1 MSLNITEEELRKIV
15 VNESSSR
22 LKLELGVGQRV
33 LSESQITSLDRKHLV
48 AYIVAMR
55 SMALQQTPAKILVPG
70 FDPNKV
76 KVLSEID
83 AGEEYGEQM
92 EAGASAVKS
101 DSNSMM
107 MQMMMKFQKA
117 AREDRERVR
126 VAME

>member
-15 VNESSSR
+15 VKESSSR

-55 SMALQQTPAKILVPG
+55 SMALQQTPVKILVSG

-76 KVLSEID
+76 KVLGEID
-83 AGEEYGEQM
+83 AGEECEEQM
-92 EAGASAVKS
+92 EAEASEVKG
-101 DSNSMM
+101 DSYSMM
-107 MQMMMKFQKA
+107 MQMMMMFQKE

-126 VAME
+126 VA